1 LEFGSRSPHLADL
14 APLRRPSINAR
25 RAALKLA
32 SALAMAFLVSS
43 AYADSLPP
51 AAPGPAKSTPI
62 EFAETTT
69 PPSTGPA
76 PNSAGPFG
84 FLGTSWQSPN
94 MLGDMWGLRPALDKY
109 GITLMAT
116 ENAEVLGNLTGGVK
130 QGFEVNDLT
139 TATLQL
145 DAKQPFGLDGGLF
158 NVSGLHIWGGDVSAT
173 NLDTLQFATGI
184 EANNTV

>member
-1 LEFGSRSPHLADL
+1 
-14 APLRRPSINAR
+14 
-25 RAALKLA
+25 
-32 SALAMAFLVSS
+32 
-43 AYADSLPP
+43 
-51 AAPGPAKSTPI
+51 
-62 EFAETTT
+62 
-69 PPSTGPA
+69 
-76 PNSAGPFG
+76 
-84 FLGTSWQSPN
+84 

-130 QGFEVNDLT
+130 QGFEVNGLT

-158 NVSGLHIWGGDVSAT
+158 NVSGLHILGGDVSAT

-184 EANNTV
+184 EANNTVTDFGNCGIGSSWATSSISRLASRASILNSRSANTGPISSMRRWVGRCFPPRICPAAAPAIPSRA